1 MNKYGDPKGFW
12 EERLAKNF
20 DLTGVGYAPLGPAY
34 NSHLYRA
41 RVNALEKAFRK
52 SGIAIEKSAVLEIG
66 CGTGFFT
73 NFCEQRNVNVYTGID
88 ITKISVESLAK
99 RFPLYH
105 FVQAD
110 IGDEN
115 FNLNEQFDNILI
127 ADVLYHIVD
136 DKKFIT
142 AIKNIGRSLKPGG
155 FLIISDLFTNST
167 IDTKQHCKWR
177 SVSEYEDILAQNNMA
192 VKHIEPIFA
201 ILQPPVFFQSQTF
214 LQRMYGLVWQ
224 HGLLRALRWNWCD
237 RFVSN
242 LLSFLDDKYF
252 LRHNRMDALTSK
264 WLIAYKEDVD

>member
-1 MNKYGDPKGFW
+1 MNDYVDPKSFW

-20 DLTGVGYAPLGPAY
+20 DLTGVGYAPLGPVY

-41 RVNALEKAFRK
+41 RVNTLENAFRE
-52 SGIAIEKSAVLEIG
+52 SGITIEKSDILEIG

-73 NFCEQRNVNVYTGID
+73 NFCEQKKANSYTGID
-88 ITKISVESLAK
+88 ITEVSVQSLAK

-115 FNLNEQFDNILI
+115 FSPDKQFDIILI

-136 DKKFIT
+136 DKRFIT
-142 AIKNIGRSLKPGG
+142 AIHNIGRSLKPGG
-155 FLIISDLFTNST
+155 FLIVSDLFTNTT

-177 SVSEYEDILAQNNMA
+177 SVSEYEGILAQNNMA
-192 VKHIEPIFA
+192 VKQIVPIFA
-201 ILQPPVFFQSQTF
+201 TLQPPVFFQSQNI
-214 LQRMYGLVWQ
+214 LQRMYGLVWH
-224 HGLLRALRWNWCD
+224 HGLLRVLRWNWCD

-242 LLSFLDDKYF
+242 FLSFLDDKYF
-252 LRHNRMDALTSK
+252 LRHSTMDALTSK
-264 WLIAYKEDVD
+264 WLIAYKKDVD